1 MIAGYKI
8 CNDSIEPAEDLFDA
22 IDTTYDNCITK
33 DELKEYLLHR
43 QEFHTADGSRPLL
56 NVDIPEYL
64 LPQLVNRYFD
74 EFDKNQD
81 GVLECDELN
90 TKDKHCVGLSECPV
104 AAKER
109 ERKLQILLKQ
119 QREALLK
126 KMEEDRI
133 AAEKKAEEERIAAEK
148 KAEEE
153 RIAAE
158 KKAEE
163 DRIAAEKKAEED
175 KKREEEEKLRAA
187 SGID

>member
-1 MIAGYKI
+1 M
-8 CNDSIEPAEDLFDA
+8 
-22 IDTTYDNCITK
+22 
-33 DELKEYLLHR
+33 
-43 QEFHTADGSRPLL
+43 L

-64 LPQLVNRYFD
+64 VPQLVNRYFD

-90 TKDKHCVGLSECPV
+90 TKDKHCAGLSECPV

-133 AAEKKAEEERIAAEK
+133 AAEKKAEEDRIAAEK

-153 RIAAE
+153 
-158 KKAEE
+158 
-163 DRIAAEKKAEED
+163 RIAAEKKAEED